1 MEVWKRKRGRDAG
14 IHRAADWVYN
24 PPGGGAA
31 PESIPHHTVAA
42 RGFFLALFL
51 EEALANY
58 PTVASVAPSS
68 RHLARA
74 MAEPLRKMKA
84 GVVVELGAG
93 TGVITRALLEL
104 LPDDVTLIAFEINKK
119 FYRYLRRNFNDPRL
133 LLVNASAETVGQK
146 LAQLG
151 LARADA
157 GKSAEHDSG
166 QLAGVHGQQDRVSS
180 IPLPAGADRECLPT
194 TAQERPAERAP
205 AAAPTFRLGRVPH
218 RLAQPASRA
227 GLRLQTQTRP
237 RPPRVTSFPAG

>member
-1 MEVWKRKRGRDAG
+1 M
-14 IHRAADWVYN
+14 
-24 PPGGGAA
+24 
-31 PESIPHHTVAA
+31 
-42 RGFFLALFL
+42 ALFL

-119 FYRYLRRNFNDPRL
+119 FYRYLRRNFNDRRL
-133 LLVNASAETVGQK
+133 LLVNASAETLGQM

-151 LARADA
+151 LTRADA
-157 GKSAEHDSG
+157 
-166 QLAGVHGQQDRVSS
+166 VVSS
-180 IPLPAGADRECLPT
+180 LSFSLMIEKQRNTILSSLLACMDSKTVFLQYHYLPARIVNAFPQPRKNGRLNVPRLLHQHFGSVESRIVWRNLP
-194 TAQERPAERAP
+194 PALVYACKRKRAR
-205 AAAPTFRLGRVPH
+205 ARLE
-218 RLAQPASRA
+218 
-227 GLRLQTQTRP
+227 
-237 RPPRVTSFPAG
+237 